1 MGFAFDRERYRD
13 RIEAS
18 ERRLRAARS
27 FREPDQVPVSIS
39 VGGSFFC
46 GLAGRDIAEYYRS
59 RELSLEVQLRGLEWV
74 WEELRDDRTGAGL
87 HLDIG
92 PLQEA
97 LVFGAEI
104 VRPEGTSPWGRHC
117 LTDLADIDGLE
128 VPDPATNAGVQW
140 VYEEME
146 KLRELAR
153 RRNVPLPVSGGLTI
167 HPPLSAACA
176 LAGPER
182 IYAWMYEAPE
192 MVKRL
197 FDKLFLTFCLLID
210 HRDDREGSRRRSIG
224 LADDNSAF
232 VSEQMYR
239 EFVMPHNRAIY
250 ERYGKE
256 GRQLHADGPND
267 HLFRL
272 YADEMR
278 LTEMDIGGFS
288 DIAAAKP
295 AMAGKTVIFG
305 GINCTDLYGS
315 FEVARPSVAR
325 AVGIGAPGGGY
336 IFGVGGET
344 YAGVNADTLVQVVE
358 HARRI
363 SRSCSMTH
371 LGGP

>member
-1 MGFAFDRERYRD
+1 MGFVFDIERYRA

-18 ERRLRAARS
+18 EQRLRAARS

-46 GLAGRDIAEYYRS
+46 GLAGRDIAEYYQS

-74 WEELRDDRTGAGL
+74 WEELRDDRTEAGL
-87 HLDIG
+87 YLDVG
-92 PLQEA
+92 PVQEA

-117 LTDLADIDGLE
+117 LTDLADIDDLE

-140 VYEEME
+140 VYEELE

-153 RRNVPLPVSGGLTI
+153 RRNVRLPVSGGLTI

-192 MVKRL
+192 AVKRL
-197 FDKLFLTFCLLID
+197 FDKLFLAFCLLID
-210 HRDDREGSRRRSIG
+210 YREAVEGSRRRSIG
-224 LADDNSAF
+224 LADDHSAF
-232 VSEQMYR
+232 VSAQMYR
-239 EFVMPHNRAIY
+239 EFVMPYNRAIY

-256 GRQLHADGPND
+256 GRHLHADGPND

-295 AMAGKTVIFG
+295 VMAGKTVIFG
-305 GINCTDLYGS
+305 GINCKDVYGS
-315 FEVARPSVAR
+315 FEAARPSVER

-358 HARRI
+358 HACRI
-363 SRSCSMTH
+363 SRKN
-371 LGGP
+371 GEGDRRW